1 MTGELMHEGS
11 MQIFSIDDSHVRNKT
26 GFMMIEL
33 AECHGETDIKFIE
46 DFYHQKKKSP
56 IEAYEKHN

>member
-1 MTGELMHEGS
+1 MTGELMQEGS
-11 MQIFSIDDSHVRNKT
+11 IFSIDDSHVRNKT

-46 DFYHQKKKSP
+46 DFY
-56 IEAYEKHN
+56 N

>member
-1 MTGELMHEGS
+1 MTGELMQEGS

-46 DFYHQKKKSP
+46 DFY
-56 IEAYEKHN
+56 N

>member
-1 MTGELMHEGS
+1 MYERS
-11 MQIFSIDDSHVRNKT
+11 IQVFSIDDSHVSNKS

-46 DFYHQKKKSP
+46 DFYNQKEKSP
-56 IEAYEKHN
+56 IKTYEKHN

>member
-1 MTGELMHEGS
+1 MTGELVHEGS
-11 MQIFSIDDSHVRNKT
+11 MQIFSIDDSHVRNKS

-46 DFYHQKKKSP
+46 DFYNKKEKSS
-56 IEAYEKHN
+56 I